1 MRRIGFV
8 VGARLVA
15 GSVAVVA
22 VVAIAVLPTPTL
34 VAAATRSARI
44 VDFTAEESPW
54 QVVNDGVMGGVST
67 SRFTRTKGIA
77 TFRGQVRLENNGG
90 FASIRSQDRL
100 PSIPSAAKAFAIRLR
115 GDGRSYQITVDTD
128 LGWFWH
134 SQPTVK
140 ARWSTVVIPFDRLVP
155 VSRFGEPEERD
166 SYQPDTHQL
175 ETLGV
180 LISNKRREPF
190 TIDIDWIE
198 AR

>member
-1 MRRIGFV
+1 MRRIGFAPWASAV
-8 VGARLVA
+8 ASLVA
-15 GSVAVVA
+15 AVSITA
-22 VVAIAVLPTPTL
+22 SPTPTL
-34 VAAATRSARI
+34 AAPTRSARI
-44 VDFTAEESPW
+44 VDFTAAESPW

-77 TFRGQVRLENNGG
+77 TFRGQVRLDNNGG

-100 PSIPSAAKAFAIRLR
+100 PAIPSTAKASAIRLR
-115 GDGRSYQITVDTD
+115 GDGRSYQITVDTE

-140 ARWSTVVIPFDRLVP
+140 GRWSTVVIPFDRLVP

-166 SYQPDTHQL
+166 RYRPDTHQL
-175 ETLGV
+175 ETLGL
-180 LISNKRREPF
+180 LISNKRQEPF
-190 TIDIDWIE
+190 TIDVDWIE